1 MLRILLVIASSLFFL
16 AAPAFADTDLQ
27 AIKIALTKA
36 LPDVSIS
43 EIKPSP
49 IAGVYEVVADLQVIY
64 VTADGKF
71 LLMGDLVDLG
81 TRSNLSAVK
90 RSGLIKHAVD
100 AIGEEN
106 MVVMG
111 PANAKHTITVFT
123 DVDCPYC
130 AKLHLEVPQL
140 VKGGVKVRYLL
151 YPRAGVGSDTYNRS
165 VAAWCSKE
173 PAKAIGTLKAG
184 GKIEMKTCANPV
196 KQHYELGQTLRI
208 SGTPTIVLDNGK
220 IVPGY
225 APAANLLSMLGMKGD
240 TATK

>member
-1 MLRILLVIASSLFFL
+1 MLRILLASSWFFL
-16 AAPAFADTDLQ
+16 ATPAFAGTDLQ
-27 AIKIALTKA
+27 AIKQALTKA
-36 LPDVSIS
+36 MPDVSIG

-49 IAGVYEVVADLQVIY
+49 ITGLYEVVADLQVIY
-64 VTADGKF
+64 VTADAKF
-71 LLMGDLVDLG
+71 LFMGDLVDLG
-81 TRSNLSAVK
+81 TRLNLSAVK

-100 AIGEEN
+100 AIGEDN

-111 PANAKHTITVFT
+111 PANAKHSITVFT

-140 VKGGVKVRYLL
+140 VKEGVKVRYLL
-151 YPRAGVGSDTYNRS
+151 FPRAGVGSDTYNRS

-173 PAKAIGTLKAG
+173 PAKAIGTLTAG

-208 SGTPTIVLDNGK
+208 SGTPTIMLDNGK

-225 APAANLLSMLGMKGD
+225 MPAANLLSMLGIKGD
-240 TATK
+240 TAAKAK

>member
-1 MLRILLVIASSLFFL
+1 MLFL
-16 AAPAFADTDLQ
+16 AAPAFADNDLD
-27 AIKIALTKA
+27 AIKKALTKT
-36 LPDVSIS
+36 LPNVSIS

-71 LLMGDLVDLG
+71 LLMGDLIDLG
-81 TRSNLSAVK
+81 TRENLSTAK
-90 RSGLIKHAVD
+90 RGGLIKNAVD
-100 AIGEEN
+100 TIGEAN
-106 MVVMG
+106 MIVMG
-111 PANAKHTITVFT
+111 PAKAKHTITVFT

-140 VKGGVKVRYLL
+140 VKEGVKVRYLL
-151 YPRAGVGSDTYNRS
+151 FPRAGIGSDTYNRS

-173 PAKAIGTLKAG
+173 PANAVGTLKAG

-196 KQHYELGQTLRI
+196 KQHYDLGQTLHI

-225 APAANLLSMLGMKGD
+225 VPAANLLSMLGMKGD
-240 TATK
+240 TAAK

>member
-1 MLRILLVIASSLFFL
+1 V
-16 AAPAFADTDLQ
+16 FADADLE
-27 AIKIALTKA
+27 AVKKSLTKA
-36 LPDVSIS
+36 LPDISIS

-90 RSGLIKHAVD
+90 RSGLTKHAID
-100 AIGEEN
+100 AIGEAN
-106 MVVMG
+106 MVVIG

-140 VKGGVKVRYLL
+140 VKEGVKVRYLL
-151 YPRAGVGSDTYNRS
+151 YPRTGIGSDTYNRS

-173 PAKAIGTLKAG
+173 PATAIGTLKAG

-196 KQHYELGQTLRI
+196 KRHYELGQALHI
-208 SGTPTIVLDNGK
+208 SGTPTIILDNGK
-220 IVPGY
+220 IIPGY
-225 APAANLLSMLGMKGD
+225 MPAANLLSMLGMKGD
-240 TATK
+240 AAPK

>member
-1 MLRILLVIASSLFFL
+1 MLRILLVSSLFFL
-16 AAPAFADTDLQ
+16 AAPAFADADLE
-27 AIKIALTKA
+27 AVKKALTKA

-71 LLMGDLVDLG
+71 LLMGDLIDLG
-81 TRSNLSAVK
+81 TRVNLSASK
-90 RSGLIKHAVD
+90 RTGLTKHAID
-100 AIGEEN
+100 AIGEGN

-111 PANAKHTITVFT
+111 QANAKRTITVFT

-140 VKGGVKVRYLL
+140 VKEGVKVRYLL

-208 SGTPTIVLDNGK
+208 SGTPTIILDNGK